1 MAIKLVVFDMAG
13 TTVEDKDNVHEALIR
28 GFELNNYEINR
39 DDANSV
45 MGIPKP
51 VAIRTLL
58 EQKFA
63 LKEKTGELVAKI
75 HADFVKEMI
84 AFYKNDPS
92 VKSKKN
98 AEETFKALR
107 DRGIMVGIDTGFSRD
122 IADTIFDRLKWKE
135 HHLIDLTVTSDEVN
149 NGRPFPDMIYKA
161 MHDAN
166 IKTADEVA
174 KVGDTVSD
182 LQEGT
187 SAGCKYVIGITTG
200 AFTREALE
208 PEQHTHLVDDL
219 LEVVD
224 IVTSEN

>member
-13 TTVEDKDNVHEALIR
+13 TTVEDKDNVHEALIK
-28 GFELNNYEINR
+28 GFEMNNYKIDRE
-39 DDANSV
+39 DANSV

-51 VAIRTLL
+51 MAIRTLL
-58 EQKFA
+58 EKKFN
-63 LKEKTGELVAKI
+63 LKEKTGEMVAKI
-75 HADFVKEMI
+75 HSAFVNEMI
-84 AFYKNDPS
+84 SFYKNDPS

-107 DRGIMVGIDTGFSRD
+107 AKGIKVGIDTGFSRD

-135 HHLIDLTVTSDEVN
+135 NDLIDYTVTSDEVN
-149 NGRPFPDMIYKA
+149 NGRPFPDMIYKFMKDLHITSA
-161 MHDAN
+161 GD
-166 IKTADEVA
+166 IA

-200 AFTREALE
+200 AYTRVELE
-208 PEQHTHLVDDL
+208 PETHTHLVDDL